1 MGGHMIVSVCI
12 CLHCHSNSQIVGAET
27 SAQGQNLWK
36 AVVGCAKG
44 RRNIE
49 VTTYCA
55 FSVLSF
61 ELHTWAVPDL
71 DPCLEQCL
79 PSNLSRAVQ
88 RHQDM
93 PARIT
98 SSTPHPVHLHAQC
111 DIKTCSISLTWK
123 QWSII
128 EVYID
133 HTSSR
138 PVCLTCVN
146 IYCPNCSAWLLLVLL
161 HHQTIE
167 NTRYFFTN
175 LHSRTYSCLY

>member
-1 MGGHMIVSVCI
+1 MLRNECARTEHLKGSFWV
-12 CLHCHSNSQIVGAET
+12 
-27 SAQGQNLWK
+27 WK
-36 AVVGCAKG
+36 RATGIFWG
-44 RRNIE
+44 
-49 VTTYCA
+49 TTYCA

-61 ELHTWAVPDL
+61 ELHTGAVPDL

-79 PSNLSRAVQ
+79 PSILSRVVQ

-93 PARIT
+93 AARIT
-98 SSTPHPVHLHAQC
+98 SSTPYPVHLHAQC

-138 PVCLTCVN
+138 PSVSYMHEYLLSRTASTWFSRTTRQLKTEA
-146 IYCPNCSAWLLLVLL
+146 IWIISLPNCTPEPIHAFS
-161 HHQTIE
+161 
-167 NTRYFFTN
+167 
-175 LHSRTYSCLY
+175 